1 MKTNIAL
8 YQESLKSD
16 TVDYE
21 TPYES
26 VATDFYREL
35 ITGVTQNPSARI
47 LDLGCFKG
55 ILVDKLKDFSTVGL
69 DVTTAGFMKQGRY
82 VLGIGEQLPFQ
93 DNSFDCVAM
102 TEVIEHIPE
111 PERIFGELRRVLKDE
126 GYLLIT
132 HPNKYNLLD
141 ETLEWFKENRWIR
154 KMLNRP
160 VYQGVQH
167 VQSFYYS
174 DTIRALKPFGF
185 VIHSRHALTF
195 SLFRLFSVFVYGRF
209 KWDNSFKFLKKFIQ
223 CERFLIQRM
232 GRLGQLLSG
241 SCIMLFQLKKT
252 KPPSSVPPQ

>member
-16 TVDYE
+16 QVDYE

-35 ITGVTQNPSARI
+35 ITCVIHDSSARI

-55 ILVDKLKDFSTVGL
+55 IRVDKLSDYSTVGL
-69 DVTTAGFMKQGRY
+69 DVTTAGFMKPGKY
-82 VLGIGEQLPFQ
+82 VLGIGEQLPFK

-102 TEVIEHIPE
+102 TEVIEHILE
-111 PERIFGELRRVLKDE
+111 PERIFGEIRRILKDG

-160 VYQGVQH
+160 IYQGVQH
-167 VQSFYYS
+167 VQSFDYS
-174 DTIRALKPFGF
+174 DTIKALRPFHF
-185 VIHSRHALTF
+185 NIHSRHALTF
-195 SLFRLFSVFVYGRF
+195 SLFRLFSIFVYGRF
-209 KWDNSFKFLKKFIQ
+209 KWDNSFDFLKKFIRG
-223 CERFLIQRM
+223 ERLIIQRL
-232 GRLGQLLSG
+232 GRLGQLMSG
-241 SCIMLFQLKKT
+241 SCIMLFQLKN
-252 KPPSSVPPQ
+252 PGSPSPTPQK

>member
-16 TVDYE
+16 QVDYE

-35 ITGVTQNPSARI
+35 ITGVIPNPSARI

-55 ILVDKLKDFSTVGL
+55 ILVDKLSDYSTVGL

-82 VLGIGEQLPFQ
+82 VLGIGEQLPFK
-93 DNSFDCVAM
+93 DDSFDCVAM
-102 TEVIEHIPE
+102 TEVIEHILE
-111 PERIFGELRRVLKDE
+111 PERVFEEIRRILKDG

-154 KMLNRP
+154 KMLHRP
-160 VYQGVQH
+160 IYQGVQH

-174 DTIRALKPFGF
+174 DTIKALRPFHF
-185 VIHSRHALTF
+185 NIHSRHALTF
-195 SLFRLFSVFVYGRF
+195 SLFRLFSIFVYGRF

-223 CERFLIQRM
+223 GERFIIQRL
-232 GRLGQLLSG
+232 GWLGQLLSG
-241 SCIMLFQLKKT
+241 SCIMLFQLKEPGS
-252 KPPSSVPPQ
+252 PPPTPQK

>member
-16 TVDYE
+16 QVDYE

-35 ITGVTQNPSARI
+35 ITGAVADRSARI

-55 ILVDKLKDFSTVGL
+55 ILVDKLSDYSTVGM
-69 DVTTAGFMKQGRY
+69 DVTAAGFMKPGRY
-82 VLGIGEQLPFQ
+82 VLGIGEQLPFK
-93 DNSFDCVAM
+93 DDSFDCVVM

-111 PERIFGELRRVLKDE
+111 PERVFAEIRRTLKNG

-141 ETLEWFKENRWIR
+141 EALEGFKENRWIR

-160 VYQGVQH
+160 IYQGVQH

-174 DTIRALKPFGF
+174 DTIKRLRPFQF
-185 VIHSRHALTF
+185 QIHSRHALTF
-195 SLFRLFSVFVYGRF
+195 SLFRLFSIFVYGRF
-209 KWDNSFKFLKKFIQ
+209 QWQNAFAFIQKFIGV
-223 CERFLIQRM
+223 ERFVIQRM
-232 GRLGQLLSG
+232 GRVGQLLSG
-241 SCIMLFQLKKT
+241 SCIMLFQLNLADAAPET
-252 KPPSSVPPQ
+252 PQP

>member
-16 TVDYE
+16 QVDYE

-26 VATDFYREL
+26 VATDFYQEL
-35 ITGVTQNPSARI
+35 ITGVIENSSARI

-55 ILVDKLKDFSTVGL
+55 ILVDKLSDYSTVGL
-69 DVTTAGFMKQGRY
+69 DVTTAGFMKQGKY
-82 VLGIGEQLPFQ
+82 VLGTGEQLPFK
-93 DNSFDCVAM
+93 DDSFDCVAM
-102 TEVIEHIPE
+102 TEVIEHILE
-111 PERIFGELRRVLKDE
+111 PERVFVEIRRILKDG

-160 VYQGVQH
+160 IYQGVQH

-174 DTIRALKPFGF
+174 DTIKALQPFHF
-185 VIHSRHALTF
+185 NIHSRHALTF
-195 SLFRLFSVFVYGRF
+195 SLFRLFSIFVYGRF
-209 KWDNSFKFLKKFIQ
+209 KWDNSFEFLRKFIKG
-223 CERFLIQRM
+223 ERFVIQRL

-252 KPPSSVPPQ
+252 GFPPLTPHK

>member
-16 TVDYE
+16 QVDYE

-35 ITGVTQNPSARI
+35 ITGAVHDTSARI

-55 ILVDKLKDFSTVGL
+55 ILVDKLNDYAAYGM
-69 DVTTAGFMKQGRY
+69 DVTAAGFMKPGRY
-82 VLGIGEQLPFQ
+82 VLGIGEQLPFK
-93 DNSFDCVAM
+93 DNSFDCVVM
-102 TEVIEHIPE
+102 TEVIEHILE
-111 PERIFGELRRVLKDE
+111 PERVFREIRRTLKNG

-141 ETLEWFKENRWIR
+141 QALEGFKENRWIR

-160 VYQGVQH
+160 IYQGVQH

-174 DTIRALKPFGF
+174 DTIRLLQPYHFQ
-185 VIHSRHALTF
+185 IRSRHALTF
-195 SLFRLFSVFVYGRF
+195 SLFRLFSIFVYGRF
-209 KWDNSFKFLKKFIQ
+209 KWDNSFGLIKKFIGV
-223 CERFLIQRM
+223 ERFFIQRL

-241 SCIMLFQLKKT
+241 SCIMLFQLKEPDAA
-252 KPPSSVPPQ
+252 PPAPRA

>member
-35 ITGVTQNPSARI
+35 ITNVIRNPSARI

-69 DVTTAGFMKQGRY
+69 DVTTAGLMKPGRY
-82 VLGIGEQLPFQ
+82 VLGIGEQLPFK
-93 DNSFDCVAM
+93 DDSFDCVAM
-102 TEVIEHIPE
+102 TEVIEHILE
-111 PERIFGELRRVLKDE
+111 PERIFEELRRVLKDG

-154 KMLNRP
+154 KILNRP
-160 VYQGVQH
+160 IYQGVQH

-174 DTIRALKPFGF
+174 DTIRALRPFRF
-185 VIHSRHALTF
+185 EIHSRHALTF
-195 SLFRLFSVFVYGRF
+195 SLFRLFSLFVYGRF
-209 KWDNSFKFLKKFIQ
+209 KWNRSFGFLRKFIQ
-223 CERFLIQRM
+223 GERFVIQRL

-252 KPPSSVPPQ
+252 ASTSPLPPP

>member
-1 MKTNIAL
+1 VKTNIAL

-16 TVDYE
+16 QVDYE

-35 ITGVTQNPSARI
+35 IAGVVDKPSARI

-55 ILVDKLKDFSTVGL
+55 ILVGKLNNYSTVGL
-69 DVTTAGFMKQGRY
+69 DVTTEGFMKQGKY
-82 VLGIGEQLPFQ
+82 VLGIGEQLPFK
-93 DNSFDCVAM
+93 DDSFDCVAM
-102 TEVIEHIPE
+102 TEVIEHILE
-111 PERIFGELRRVLKDE
+111 PERVFVEIRRILKDG

-154 KMLNRP
+154 KMLKRP
-160 VYQGVQH
+160 IYQGVQH

-174 DTIRALKPFGF
+174 DTIQALRPFQF
-185 VIHSRHALTF
+185 KIHSRHALTF
-195 SLFRLFSVFVYGRF
+195 SLFRLFSIFVYGRF
-209 KWDNSFKFLKKFIQ
+209 KWSGSFNCLKQFIKCEKFI
-223 CERFLIQRM
+223 IQRL

-252 KPPSSVPPQ
+252 GIPSPTSQ